1 MSKDSDIDLFALK
14 EAVANILQDLNL
26 RLYNILQDL
35 NLRLYLLEADSEGY
49 SGGFERCKNYIEE
62 LRDLNPMK
70 KTMNEDEDELV

>member
-14 EAVANILQDLNL
+14 EAVA
-26 RLYNILQDL
+26 NILQDL

-62 LRDLNPMK
+62 LRDLELRDLQKEPYE
-70 KTMNEDEDELV
+70 EDDE